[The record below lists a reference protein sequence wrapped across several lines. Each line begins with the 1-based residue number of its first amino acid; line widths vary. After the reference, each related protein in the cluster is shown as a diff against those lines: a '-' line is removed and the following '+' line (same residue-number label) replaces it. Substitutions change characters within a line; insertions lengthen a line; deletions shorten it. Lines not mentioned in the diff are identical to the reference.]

1 MNGGGFVSVQVDITE
16 IKRSEEVFRHAME
29 QAEAATRSKSE
40 FLANISHD
48 LRTPLNAIL
57 GLSEMILREVSG
69 PFENE
74 TYRGARPSRCS
85 GHSRADRKRVVSGQS
100 VSVRVDLG
108 GRRLIQ

>member
-74 TYRGARPSRCS
+74 TYRGARPSRCR
-85 GHSRADRKRVVSGQS
+85 GHYRRSEERRVGNEGVRQSRNRW
-100 VSVRVDLG
+100 
-108 GRRLIQ
+108 